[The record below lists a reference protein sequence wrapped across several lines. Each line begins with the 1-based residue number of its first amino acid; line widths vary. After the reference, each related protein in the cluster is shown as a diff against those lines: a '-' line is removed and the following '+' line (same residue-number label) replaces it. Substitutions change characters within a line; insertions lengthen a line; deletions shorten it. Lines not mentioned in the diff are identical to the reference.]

1 MSAQSEVVHVN
12 GDKDKNMDETLEEAV
27 LQPTV
32 LTLES
37 ILLHST
43 IYFFV
48 FSSVTNQ
55 TLAGEVIAYDQL

>member
-1 MSAQSEVVHVN
+1 MSAQSEVVHVD
-12 GDKDKNMDETLEEAV
+12 GDKDKNMDETLEEAG

-37 ILLHST
+37 ILLHLA

-55 TLAGEVIAYDQL
+55 TLAEEVIAFDQL